1 MNVNINKQLKII
13 LIMNTMNIAATTG
26 INTYKFNINASTDPL
41 FRFNYL
47 MTQVEA
53 NKNKV
58 TNPAIEIIF
67 DEVLDVLRNAVDS
80 LSDETNPG
88 TYFFFANKYAER
100 IKTKRMFLTA
110 LLETMKTKH
119 HDYPIIKYTIS
130 VLDEYYILG
139 LDDLEDPE

>member
-13 LIMNTMNIAATTG
+13 LIMNTMNIAVTTG

-47 MTQVEA
+47 MAQVEA

-58 TNPAIEIIF
+58 TNSAIEIIF

-110 LLETMKTKH
+110 LLETMKTEH

-130 VLDEYYILG
+130 VLDEHYILG

>member
-1 MNVNINKQLKII
+1 
-13 LIMNTMNIAATTG
+13 MNTMNIAAINSTTG
-26 INTYKFNINASTDPL
+26 FNSTINTYDFNLNASTDPL
-41 FRFNYL
+41 FRFKYL
-47 MTQVEA
+47 MTQVES
-53 NKNKV
+53 NKNNV

-67 DEVLDVLRNAVDS
+67 SEVLDVLRNAVDT
-80 LSDETNPG
+80 LSDETNPR
-88 TYFFFANKYAER
+88 TYFFFAHKYAER

>member
-26 INTYKFNINASTDPL
+26 INTYKFNTNASTDPL

-58 TNPAIEIIF
+58 NNPAIEIIF

-88 TYFFFANKYAER
+88 TYFFFANKYTER